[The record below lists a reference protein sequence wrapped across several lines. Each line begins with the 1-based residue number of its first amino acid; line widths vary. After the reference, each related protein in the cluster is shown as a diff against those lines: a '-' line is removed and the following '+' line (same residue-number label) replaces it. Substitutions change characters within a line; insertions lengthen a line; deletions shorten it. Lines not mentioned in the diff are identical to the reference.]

1 MAKALALLL
10 LLLPATCRA
19 ARAPGAPGD
28 SVVVLPPVVVTPTR
42 AAEDP
47 LLVPAAVDRVDSAAL
62 ARARPRLN
70 LAESL
75 PRIPGVLARDRQNEA
90 QDLQIS
96 IRGFGAR
103 STFGVRGVRLYADG
117 IPATMPDGQ
126 GQVSHFLLDA
136 ADRIEVLRGPF
147 SALYG
152 NASGGVIQLFS
163 ADPPP
168 RPEWRT
174 GSFAGSD
181 RLTRGSFGVRGPWE
195 GMRGGYLVDVAGVS
209 EAGFREHSASRRT
222 SAQAILRGGLGSGGS
237 WLFALNGLDARAE
250 DPQGLTASDLARDRR
265 AASPGALAFDT
276 RKTTRQGQ
284 AGGRVERKALGS
296 LFSVGGYAGSRAIVQ
311 FLAVPVAAQSNPLH
325 GGGVVDLDRGYYG
338 FDARARREAVLGV
351 GGLALTAGVERQVS
365 NERRRGYENF
375 VGSRLGL
382 TGALRRDEDDRV
394 GSTDEFVQAEWALGD
409 RWRADAGAR
418 HSEIRFRSRDHYV
431 TAQNPDDSGALAYRR
446 TTPVAGVLWRANPRL
461 SLYANA
467 GKGFET
473 PTLNELAYRPDSTSG
488 LNAALRPARSDD
500 VEAGVRGRAASGS
513 YGLCGFLART
523 DDELVVASSLGGR
536 TTYANAARTLRRGV
550 EASWNGAL
558 APRWRASLAY
568 TWLDARF
575 RRAFGSVAEGNRI
588 PGIPRHDGFA
598 ELRWLP
604 CAALDLAAA
613 VSAVDRVA
621 TNDANSESAPGYAT
635 VDLSGEARRRLGG
648 ALVTAFVRVTNA
660 LDCAAI
666 GSVIVNEANGRYF
679 EPAPGRG
686 WVAGITIR

>member
-1 MAKALALLL
+1 MAKALAVLL
-10 LLLPATCRA
+10 LLLPATCGA
-19 ARAPGAPGD
+19 ARAPGD
-28 SVVVLPPVVVTPTR
+28 TVVVLPPVVVTPTR

-47 LLVPAAVDRVDSAAL
+47 LLVPAAVDRVDSTAL

-152 NASGGVIQLFS
+152 NASGGVIQIFS

-168 RPEWRT
+168 RAEWRA
-174 GSFAGSD
+174 GSYAGSD
-181 RLTRGSFGVRGPWE
+181 RLARGSFGLRGPWE
-195 GMRGGYLVDVAGVS
+195 GARGGYVIDGAGVS
-209 EAGFREHSASRRT
+209 EEGFRHHSASRRT
-222 SAQAILRGGLGSGGS
+222 SAQALLRGGFGSGGA
-237 WLFALNGLDARAE
+237 WRLALNGLDARAD
-250 DPQGLTASDLARDRR
+250 DPQGLTVNELARDRR
-265 AASPGALAFDT
+265 AASPGALAFNT

-284 AGGRVERKALGS
+284 AGGRVEGKALGS
-296 LFSVGGYAGSRAIVQ
+296 LWSAGGYAGSRAVVQ
-311 FLAVPVAAQSNPLH
+311 FLAVPVAAQANPLH

-338 FDARARREAVLGV
+338 FDARARRQGLLGV
-351 GGLALTAGVERQVS
+351 GGLALTAGMERQVV

-375 VGSRLGL
+375 VGSRLGVR
-382 TGALRRDEDDRV
+382 GALRRDQEDRV
-394 GSTDEFVQAEWALGD
+394 GSVDEYVQAEWAPGA

-418 HSEIRFRSRDHYV
+418 HSEIRFRSRDRYV
-431 TAQNPDDSGALAYRR
+431 NAQNPDDSGALEYRR
-446 TTPVAGVLWRANPRL
+446 TTPVAGVLWRATEAI
-461 SLYANA
+461 SLFANA

-473 PTLNELAYRPDSTSG
+473 PTLNELAYRPDSSSG
-488 LNAALRPARSDD
+488 LNTALRPARSDD
-500 VEAGVRGRAASGS
+500 AEAGIRGRGAGGS
-513 YGLCGFLART
+513 YGLCGFIART

-536 TTYANAARTLRRGV
+536 TVYSNAARTLRKGV
-550 EASWNGAL
+550 EASWVGAL
-558 APRWRASLAY
+558 GSRWRATVAA

-575 RRAFGSVAEGNRI
+575 RRAFGAVAEGSRI
-588 PGIPRHDGFA
+588 PGIPRADGFI

-604 CAALDLAAA
+604 CAAVDLAAS
-613 VSAVDRVA
+613 VTAVDRVA
-621 TNDANSESAPGYAT
+621 TNDANTSSAPGYAT
-635 VDLSGEARRRLGG
+635 VDLSGEARQRIGG

-660 LDCAAI
+660 LDRATV

-686 WVAGITIR
+686 WVAGITLR